1 MTSRS
6 SRELVVG
13 IDPGKVGGCV
23 VCLDGRAVAVA
34 HWRTYTRKRRT
45 LYRVTWATA
54 AGSER
59 IEGLRTPWE
68 VGMAL
73 RRWLSPLAMLHGE
86 GHALVTSEAAHIG
99 RNPRTGLGLSRF
111 GGALVGPLE
120 GLDPAGVAT
129 WLEPDEWRRLVFRRK
144 WWAMQAAEQGKV
156 ASMQSARKAVL
167 ASWDAAAHAGAGRD
181 EIDRRMQ
188 EAARSLFL
196 PKRKAA
202 KAEAEAT
209 LPRQVQGLTALAD
222 AVGGHEHIYDAAG
235 LACAR
240 VIIQKNLEP

>member
-6 SRELVVG
+6 SQRAPLVVG
-13 IDPGKVGGCV
+13 IDPGKVGGCA

-34 HWRTYTRKRRT
+34 HWRTFTRQRRK
-45 LYRVTWATA
+45 LYRVTWATTAGTERTEA
-54 AGSER
+54 A
-59 IEGLRTPWE
+59 RTPWE

-86 GHALVTSEAAHIG
+86 GHALIAAEAAHVG
-99 RNPRTGLGLSRF
+99 RNARTGLALSRW

-144 WWAMQAAEQGKV
+144 WWAAQAADQGKC
-156 ASMQSARKAVL
+156 ASMQSARKLVL
-167 ASWDAAAHAGAGRD
+167 ASWDSAAHAGAGRD
-181 EIDRRMQ
+181 EIDRRMVAAA
-188 EAARSLFL
+188 EALFL
-196 PKRKAA
+196 PKREAA

-209 LPRQVQGLTALAD
+209 LPGLVQGLTALAD
-222 AVGGHEHIYDAAG
+222 AAGGHEHVYDAAG

-240 VIIQKNLEP
+240 DAAQKI